1 SDCQGERNITEAL
14 ERMLCDSH
22 QNQTLTE
29 DLASENKCTLD
40 PCTVLTA
47 RRKTCAQKCQVDQ
60 VLTQT
65 QKESIVS
72 ADRKTN
78 VKTGLDKADCP
89 CELNIK
95 DTLEKNLCAHHQ
107 LGTAFED
114 LTNANLHKLDLSTLL
129 TSLKKCCGYM
139 NQGDPAN
146 FSNMAHKLHRN
157 RDQQQN
163 FNILKMATRG
173 NKESVLNQTQ
183 KGSTTSA
190 DRKANIKAVLKKID
204 CQGEED
210 IIEALEKML
219 CASHQDE
226 TSFEPG

>member
-60 VLTQT
+60 
-65 QKESIVS
+65 
-72 ADRKTN
+72 
-78 VKTGLDKADCP
+78 
-89 CELNIK
+89 
-95 DTLEKNLCAHHQ
+95 
-107 LGTAFED
+107 
-114 LTNANLHKLDLSTLL
+114 
-129 TSLKKCCGYM
+129 
-139 NQGDPAN
+139 
-146 FSNMAHKLHRN
+146 
-157 RDQQQN
+157 
-163 FNILKMATRG
+163 
-173 NKESVLNQTQ
+173 TQ

-204 CQGEED
+204 CQGDED

-226 TSFEPG
+226 TSFEDLANADQNMLGMTTVLTSLRKCCAHKHQVQPRNFSSKADRPEGTGVGQQQDDFKKNLIDMLDKFLTK